1 MRWWFLYHF
10 GPTGLCK
17 GYFILKDEILAAA
30 KSDSF
35 LYQVGSSRKGS
46 GMIERDIEE
55 DILSGSSSEV
65 SLAFESIVGGRS
77 ELSVGVE
84 VVVDFFVDFL
94 CQKDDFE

>member
-1 MRWWFLYHF
+1 
-10 GPTGLCK
+10 
-17 GYFILKDEILAAA
+17 
-30 KSDSF
+30 
-35 LYQVGSSRKGS
+35 
-46 GMIERDIEE
+46 MIERDIEE